1 MERERERGCKE
12 ARISFIE
19 TSGRFPNV
27 GDNTSGEIQVW
38 CIALG
43 SIIIINDYVAVVVV
57 VSASSNI
64 VAHSHSHSRQNLL
77 RKNGENLGFRQLQTD
92 PFLSQLHPEVGLH
105 RRLDLRTRG
114 RGVVHE

>member
-1 MERERERGCKE
+1 MTVNNSERGKESGERERERERGCKE

-57 VSASSNI
+57 VVVSASSNI
-64 VAHSHSHSRQNLL
+64 VAHSHSH
-77 RKNGENLGFRQLQTD
+77 
-92 PFLSQLHPEVGLH
+92 
-105 RRLDLRTRG
+105 RRGYSFFYKVRN
-114 RGVVHE
+114 